1 MRKKVSFT
9 LRKHIHNPA
18 YIDYKEVLKLIPKD
32 WQKKIKQNTGLPLP
46 DEVMVIKV
54 MVFSTKRKW
63 LKKNIA
69 ETQFKDLYRTLH
81 QRKIIPQCQ
90 WSKYEGWQQQNH
102 TQKLT
107 QKQWAQLFL
116 CLCKNVK

>member
-9 LRKHIHNPA
+9 PRKHIHNPA

-63 LKKNIA
+63 LEKNIA

-90 WSKYEGWQQQNH
+90 WINMKVDNNKIIRRSLRKSNGHNFSFVS
-102 TQKLT
+102 
-107 QKQWAQLFL
+107 ARM
-116 CLCKNVK
+116 

>member
-9 LRKHIHNPA
+9 PRKHIHNSA

-54 MVFSTKRKW
+54 WFFQPKE
-63 LKKNIA
+63 N
-69 ETQFKDLYRTLH
+69 
-81 QRKIIPQCQ
+81 
-90 WSKYEGWQQQNH
+90 G
-102 TQKLT
+102 
-107 QKQWAQLFL
+107 
-116 CLCKNVK
+116 

>member
-1 MRKKVSFT
+1 MRKKVSIT
-9 LRKHIHNPA
+9 PHKHIHNPA
-18 YIDYKEVLKLIPKD
+18 YLDYLEVLKLIPKD
-32 WQKKIKQNTGLPLP
+32 WQNKIKQNTALSLPV
-46 DEVMVIKV
+46 EVMAIKV
-54 MVFSTKRKW
+54 MVFSTKRIW

-81 QRKIIPQCQ
+81 QRTIIPQCRR
-90 WSKYEGWQQQNH
+90 SKYEDWQQQNH

-107 QKQWAQLFL
+107 QKQWEQLFL